1 MVITLLL
8 VALLLLLIAQLAD
21 GRRRPPVEY
30 RLEEVERRL
39 RLVMDHLGVV
49 DPGPELPEVWAH
61 LGRGDRIKAIAA
73 YRRATGADLRT
84 AKAAVE
90 ALAVRR

>member
-8 VALLLLLIAQLAD
+8 LAVLLLLLAQLAD
-21 GRRRPPVEY
+21 GRRRPPADF
-30 RLEEVERRL
+30 RLVEVERRL

-49 DPGPELPEVWAH
+49 DPGPELPEVWEH
-61 LGRGDRIKAIAA
+61 LGRGDKIKAIAA

-90 ALAVRR
+90 ALAGRR